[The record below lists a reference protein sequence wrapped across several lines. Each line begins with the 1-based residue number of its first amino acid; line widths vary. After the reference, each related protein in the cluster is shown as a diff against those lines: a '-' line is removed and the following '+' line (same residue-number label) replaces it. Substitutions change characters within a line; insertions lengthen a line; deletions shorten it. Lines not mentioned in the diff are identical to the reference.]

1 MCVCGLLFR
10 CMRARVYLSV
20 CVVSRCVCMFALYT
34 NAYLSVLCECVYMST
49 CVSVNVCVFVVAGEC
64 GCVLARVC
72 ICVVVC
78 VCVCLCDCV
87 RV

>member
-49 CVSVNVCVFVVAGEC
+49 CVSVNMCVLVVAGEC

-78 VCVCLCDCV
+78 VCVFM
-87 RV
+87 